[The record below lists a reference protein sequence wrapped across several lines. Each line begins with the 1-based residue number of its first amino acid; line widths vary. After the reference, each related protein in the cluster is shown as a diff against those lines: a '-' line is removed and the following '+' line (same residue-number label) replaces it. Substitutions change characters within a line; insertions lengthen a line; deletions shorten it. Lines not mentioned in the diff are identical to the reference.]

1 MTPDLPPT
9 PGSDDPD
16 MQAAELALDLLEG
29 EERASALRRVLADPE
44 FARDVE
50 LWRSYFARFHDQWPA
65 VDAPETLEPRVMA
78 SIAAPSATIAVLKPT
93 RRSFGWSVAAVTS
106 AIAASLALVLVL
118 RPNPVP
124 VRVPVVVAQA
134 PVARPLLLASLAG
147 TADGSPKDAIAAAF
161 DSGTG
166 LLRIAAAPDTAADR
180 VAELW
185 IIGGDGVPH
194 SLGLLSKA
202 PTALT
207 LPPVDRARLGPG
219 GTLAIS
225 VEPLG
230 GSPTALPTGPVVATG
245 VLAQV

>member
-16 MQAAELALDLLEG
+16 MQAAELALGLLDG
-29 EERASALRRVLADPE
+29 PERAAALRRVLSDPE
-44 FARDVE
+44 FARDVD
-50 LWRSYFARFHDQWPA
+50 LWRSYFAQFHDQWPT
-65 VDAPETLEPRVMA
+65 VEAPETLEPRVMA
-78 SIAAPSATIAVLKPT
+78 SIAAPSATADLVKPA

-147 TADGSPKDAIAAAF
+147 TAEGSPKAAIAAAF

-166 LLRIAAAPDTAADR
+166 TLRIAAAPDTAADR

-194 SLGLLSKA
+194 ALGLLDDA
-202 PTALT
+202 PTTLT
-207 LPPVDRARLGPG
+207 LTPADRARLGPG

>member
-9 PGSDDPD
+9 PGSPESTDPD
-16 MQAAELALDLLEG
+16 MQAAELALGLLEG
-29 EERASALRRVLADPE
+29 SEKAAALRRVLADPD
-44 FARDVE
+44 FARDVD
-50 LWRSYFARFHDQWPA
+50 LWRSYFAQFNDQWPT
-65 VDAPETLEPRVMA
+65 VEAPATLEPRVMA
-78 SIAAPSATIAVLKPT
+78 SIAAPAASAVATKPV

-106 AIAASLALVLVL
+106 AIAASLAMVLVL

-134 PVARPLLLASLAG
+134 PAAKPLLLASLAG
-147 TADGSPKDAIAAAF
+147 TATPAIPAAF
-161 DSGTG
+161 DSATGT
-166 LLRIAAAPDTAADR
+166 LRIAAVPETAADR
-180 VAELW
+180 VAQLW

-194 SLGLLSKA
+194 SLGLMDTA
-202 PTALT
+202 PATMT
-207 LPPVDRARLGPG
+207 LAPADRARLAPG

-245 VLAQV
+245 VLARV